1 LLPLSWPRRPRLF
14 PACATTYPL
23 ESNQLVSAR
32 LFSVRLVWNCSNA
45 TNVQVSSKTEEA
57 SRLKFLP
64 SQLTYFL
71 KPATSRRNI
80 RLLLRFLLV
89 LAFLVTVF
97 SILFHV
103 LMVFEGR
110 EHSWLTGLYWT
121 LTVMSTLG
129 FGDITFTSDA
139 GRVFSIIVLLSGMVF
154 LLILLP
160 FTFIEFFYAPWMKAQ
175 AELRAPRQLPEST
188 SGHVILTNMDPVSK
202 ALMQK
207 LTHYGYPY
215 ALLVYDLDEALR
227 LHDLGFQVVLGES
240 DRPETY
246 RLVRADKAALVAA
259 TGNDM
264 ANTNVAFTVREMSQS
279 VPIVTTASSNDAVDI
294 LRLAGSSDVIQLSTM
309 MGQAL
314 ARRII
319 GADARAHVIAEFGDL
334 LIAEATAA
342 GTPLVGKTLAGSNLR
357 KLTGLSVIGIW
368 KRGQYEIAAAESMI
382 DANSILVL
390 SGSAEQLRKYDEFF
404 CIYHV
409 SAGAVI
415 IVGGGRVGRAIGR
428 ALKAREVDFRIV
440 ESNPARIRDQAIY
453 VEGSAAD
460 YETLERA
467 GIDHAPAIVITT
479 HDDDMNVYLTIYCR
493 RLRPDIQIISRSTRE
508 RNVSTLHRAGADFVL
523 SYASMGATTIF
534 NYLRRA
540 GVVVIAEGLHLT
552 ETRVPGALA
561 GRTLAQAAIPSQTGG
576 NVVAL
581 RSNGELMINPEPS
594 TILEHGAE
602 IILIGT
608 PEAEQRFMQLY
619 GAEKLSAQPVA
630 PSGNL
635 S

>member
-1 LLPLSWPRRPRLF
+1 
-14 PACATTYPL
+14 
-23 ESNQLVSAR
+23 
-32 LFSVRLVWNCSNA
+32 
-45 TNVQVSSKTEEA
+45 
-57 SRLKFLP
+57 LKFLP

-129 FGDITFTSDA
+129 FGDITFTSDP

-390 SGSAEQLRKYDEFF
+390 SGSAEQLRKYDELF

-552 ETRVPGALA
+552 ETRVPRALA

-581 RSNGELMINPEPS
+581 RSNVELMINPEPS

>member
-1 LLPLSWPRRPRLF
+1 
-14 PACATTYPL
+14 
-23 ESNQLVSAR
+23 V
-32 LFSVRLVWNCSNA
+32 
-45 TNVQVSSKTEEA
+45 
-57 SRLKFLP
+57 KFLT

-89 LAFLVTVF
+89 LTFLVTVF

-103 LMVFEGR
+103 IMLFEGR
-110 EHSWLTGLYWT
+110 EHSWITGLYWT

-129 FGDITFTSDA
+129 FGDITFTSDL
-139 GRVFSIIVLLSGMVF
+139 GRIFSIVVLLSGMVF

-264 ANTNVAFTVREMSQS
+264 ANTNVAFTVREMSQT
-279 VPIVTTASSNDAVDI
+279 VPIVTTASSSDAVDI

-334 LIAEATAA
+334 LIAEAIAA

-368 KRGQYEIAAAESMI
+368 KRGQYEIASAESLI

-390 SGSAEQLRKYDEFF
+390 SGSTEQLRKYDELF

-428 ALKAREVDFRIV
+428 ALKARDVDFRIV
-440 ESNPARIRDQAIY
+440 ESNPARIRDQTIY

-479 HDDDMNVYLTIYCR
+479 HDDDMNIYLTIYCR

-552 ETRVPGALA
+552 ETRVPHPLA
-561 GRTLAQAAIPSQTGG
+561 GRTLAEAAIPGKTGC

-581 RSNGELMINPEPS
+581 RTKGKLIINPEPS
-594 TILEHGAE
+594 TILEGGAE

-619 GAEKLSAQPVA
+619 GAETLSVQPVA

>member
-1 LLPLSWPRRPRLF
+1 M
-14 PACATTYPL
+14 
-23 ESNQLVSAR
+23 
-32 LFSVRLVWNCSNA
+32 
-45 TNVQVSSKTEEA
+45 
-57 SRLKFLP
+57 KFLTA
-64 SQLTYFL
+64 QLTHFL
-71 KPATSRRNI
+71 RPATSRRNI
-80 RLLLRFLLV
+80 RLLFRFLLI
-89 LAFLVTVF
+89 LTLMVTVY

-103 LMVFEGR
+103 LMVFERR
-110 EHSWLTGLYWT
+110 EHSWITGLYWT

-129 FGDITFTSDA
+129 FGDITFTSDL
-139 GRVFSIIVLLSGMVF
+139 GRLFSIIVLLSGMVF

-175 AELRAPRQLPEST
+175 EELRAPRQLPESM

-227 LHDLGFQVVLGES
+227 LHDLGFQVVLGEN

-246 RLVRADKAALVAA
+246 HLVRAEKAALVAA

-294 LRLAGSSDVIQLSTM
+294 LRLAGSSEVIQLSTM

-319 GADARAHVIAEFGDL
+319 GVDARAHVIAEFGEL

-368 KRGQYEIAAAESMI
+368 KRGQYEVAAAESII

-390 SGSAEQLRKYDEFF
+390 SGSAEQLRKYDELF

-523 SYASMGATTIF
+523 SYASMGATSIF

-540 GVVVIAEGLHLT
+540 GVVVVAEGLHLT
-552 ETRVPGALA
+552 ETRVPRALA
-561 GRTLAQAAIPSQTGG
+561 GRTLAEAAIPSETGC

-581 RSNGELMINPEPS
+581 RSKDELMINPEPS
-594 TILEHGAE
+594 TILDRGAE

-619 GAEKLSAQPVA
+619 GAEKLSVQPVA
-630 PSGNL
+630 ASGNL

>member
-1 LLPLSWPRRPRLF
+1 VT
-14 PACATTYPL
+14 AGA
-23 ESNQLVSAR
+23 
-32 LFSVRLVWNCSNA
+32 FSIIKGPE
-45 TNVQVSSKTEEA
+45 T
-57 SRLKFLP
+57 SRVKFLT

-89 LAFLVTVF
+89 LAILVTVF

-110 EHSWLTGLYWT
+110 EHSWLTGVYWA

-139 GRVFSIIVLLSGMVF
+139 GRAFTIVVLLSGMVF

-175 AELRAPRQLPEST
+175 AEARAPRQLPESA
-188 SGHVILTNMDPVSK
+188 SGHVILTNLDPVSN

-215 ALLVYDLDEALR
+215 ALLVNDLDEALR
-227 LHDLGFQVVLGES
+227 LHDLGFQVVLAES

-246 RLVRADKAALVAA
+246 RLVRAERAALVAA
-259 TGNDM
+259 TGNDL

-279 VPIVTTASSNDAVDI
+279 VPIVTTANSEDSVDI
-294 LRLAGSSDVIQLSTM
+294 LRLAGSSYVIQLGEM

-314 ARRII
+314 GRRII
-319 GADARAHVIAEFGDL
+319 GVDARAHVIAEFGEL
-334 LIAEATAA
+334 LIAEGTAA
-342 GTPLVGKTLAGSNLR
+342 GTPLVGRTLAESNLR
-357 KLTGLSVIGIW
+357 KHTGLNVIGIW
-368 KRGQYEIAAAESMI
+368 NRGQYEIASAATRI
-382 DANSILVL
+382 DATSVLVL
-390 SGSAEQLRKYDEFF
+390 AGSAQQLRKYDELF

-409 SAGAVI
+409 SCGSVI
-415 IVGGGRVGRAIGR
+415 IIGGGRVGRAIAS
-428 ALKAREVDFRIV
+428 ALKEHDVPYRVV
-440 ESNPARIRDQAIY
+440 EANPARILDRATYI
-453 VEGSAAD
+453 EGTAAD
-460 YETLERA
+460 RDTLDRA
-467 GIDHAPAIVITT
+467 GIDHAPAVVITT
-479 HDDDMNVYLTIYCR
+479 HDDDMNIYLTIFCR
-493 RLRPDIQIISRSTRE
+493 RLRPDIQIISRATRE

-540 GVVVIAEGLHLT
+540 GVVVIAEGLHLA
-552 ETRVPGALA
+552 ETRVPDALA
-561 GRTLAQAAIPSQTGG
+561 GMTLTQAAIPSQTGC

-581 RSNGELMINPEPS
+581 RSETGMTINPEPS
-594 TILEHGAE
+594 TFLKSGAE

-608 PEAEQRFMQLY
+608 PESEQRFMKRY
-619 GAEKLSAQPVA
+619 GARTLRAEPIA
-630 PSGNL
+630 PSRPTA
-635 S
+635 